1 MKQKWI
7 FTGTLAAAMAFMPM
21 GADAS
26 SSTDGNNVPEYS
38 ISTQTFSVEAASS
51 QSMKGLPNDPG
62 VKISTTEAMKIA
74 LAKVPGAGVEN
85 IHEFELEMEHGH
97 WEYTGEIH
105 YNNMEYEF
113 AIDANSGEILKWE
126 TEPLHG

>member
-38 ISTQTFSVEAASS
+38 TQAF
-51 QSMKGLPNDPG
+51 SMKGLPNDSG

-85 IHEFELEMEHGH
+85 IHEFELEMEHGR